1 LVFFLA
7 LGLVL
12 DAWLKPVLETT
23 LDVPGLLAS
32 LTSGAARPKGLCS
45 AFDGSR
51 MISIRLTHIY
61 LSILNIYSYSYIYI
75 YLSIYLSIPPLN
87 PGIYIL
93 GKKLLDL
100 NPSTLRAIC
109 GKAVES
115 TMPKL
120 RHVET
125 RPQRKESLKIQ
136 GTRLPGGIDVHPP
149 LKNKETT
156 VYTHFISIYILL
168 IYIYR
173 ICTLYIIILFFSY
186 KDMESQG
193 VHVMT

>member
-75 YLSIYLSIPPLN
+75 YLSIPPLN

-93 GKKLLDL
+93 GKKTTGPESFD
-100 NPSTLRAIC
+100 
-109 GKAVES
+109 VES
-115 TMPKL
+115 NLWESSRVDDAK
-120 RHVET
+120 VET
-125 RPQRKESLKIQ
+125 CWNQASAKRKPQNPRHSSP
-136 GTRLPGGIDVHPP
+136 RWHRCPSP
-149 LKNKETT
+149 
-156 VYTHFISIYILL
+156 S
-168 IYIYR
+168 
-173 ICTLYIIILFFSY
+173 
-186 KDMESQG
+186 
-193 VHVMT
+193 